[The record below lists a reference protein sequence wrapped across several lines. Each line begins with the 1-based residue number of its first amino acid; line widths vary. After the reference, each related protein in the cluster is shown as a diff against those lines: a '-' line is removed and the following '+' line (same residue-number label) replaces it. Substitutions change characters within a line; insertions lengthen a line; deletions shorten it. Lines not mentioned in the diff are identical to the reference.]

1 MIQPFNCVDEYYIS
15 PERTVLTGQQLHIPG
30 VRMLAWH
37 TARHALSPLPWHYH
51 RNAFEFS
58 LLMEGSLAFSTR
70 ERTYPFSGG
79 EVLVSWPDEVHS
91 SEGSPLNFG
100 ELYWFQL
107 DISSPE
113 KFLFLEEEAA
123 RKLMGQLYGLP
134 HHVIRLKDKETGQL
148 LKNAFSLAATG
159 SDPAATASC
168 LVTFLHM
175 LLLSAKKDAPRLTPD
190 IESSLTYIREHLSR
204 RLPLDTLAASCGL
217 SVSRYKKKFRDQMGI
232 TPRNYINRE
241 KIQASRK
248 LLLSG
253 LSVTETA
260 MRMGFDTSSYFANVF
275 RRYMALSPTEY
286 VISCKNGGQDTPSA
300 GEKPL
305 SQTTSKPTN

>member
-168 LVTFLHM
+168 
-175 LLLSAKKDAPRLTPD
+175 
-190 IESSLTYIREHLSR
+190 
-204 RLPLDTLAASCGL
+204 GL

-232 TPRNYINRE
+232 SPRNYINRE

-248 LLLSG
+248 LLRSG
-253 LSVTETA
+253 LSVAETA
-260 MRMGFDTSSYFANVF
+260 MRMGFDSSSYFANVF
-275 RRYMALSPTEY
+275 RRYVALSPTEY
-286 VISCKNGGQDTPSA
+286 VISCKNRDRDTPSA
-300 GEKPL
+300 G
-305 SQTTSKPTN
+305 